1 MICYLDT
8 NVVVWLGQGDLSRI
22 TTMARQHMESA
33 ELLISPIVL
42 LELEYLYE
50 VKRILLPSRD
60 LHLKLEREI
69 GIRVCDLDFPSIV
82 NIALN
87 EKWTRDPFDRII
99 VSQAKVK
106 GLAHLVSADEEI
118 RQWYPRA
125 VW

>member
-1 MICYLDT
+1 
-8 NVVVWLGQGDLSRI
+8 
-22 TTMARQHMESA
+22 
-33 ELLISPIVL
+33 
-42 LELEYLYE
+42 
-50 VKRILLPSRD
+50 LPSRD